1 MSVISTLI
9 EPHRVTRVFFDCR
22 AVVPNPADIRH
33 VEQAI
38 ERSTVRAQADDDAQ
52 LTLPTVA

>member
-22 AVVPNPADIRH
+22 ALSPIPPTWAH
-33 VEQAI
+33 
-38 ERSTVRAQADDDAQ
+38 RAGDS
-52 LTLPTVA
+52 PVAG